1 MSESRAKAEALAN
14 PTGECCGTC
23 RFGNEDPTAPIA
35 GQILCRRY
43 PPLMMVAS
51 VLTQPVAEKPK
62 GVTQLGQ
69 QPNVIGTM
77 STTQG
82 VQGHFPMMDA
92 RAGWC
97 GEWMPRAGDLQ

>member
-14 PTGECCGTC
+14 LTGECCGTC
-23 RFGNEDPTAPIA
+23 RFGNEDPTAPP

-43 PPLMMVAS
+43 PPTMMLAS
-51 VLTQPVAEKPK
+51 FLTQPVAEKRSIQDIGK
-62 GVTQLGQ
+62 GQ
-69 QPNVIGTM
+69 QVIGTM
-77 STTQG
+77 SVTQG

-97 GEWMPRAGDLQ
+97 GEWKPKPEDLQ